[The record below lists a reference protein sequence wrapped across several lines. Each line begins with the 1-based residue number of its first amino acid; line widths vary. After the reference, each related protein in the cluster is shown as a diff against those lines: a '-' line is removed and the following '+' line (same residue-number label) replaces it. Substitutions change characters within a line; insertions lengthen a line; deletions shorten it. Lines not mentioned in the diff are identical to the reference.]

1 MNGCKAHEQMLTFH
15 FHIVKQFVIFLKN
28 ISKSVK
34 KTTAYLLLIVLHLH
48 ALSIHSFAETLVY
61 CFEENG
67 DVNVESTIDYGI
79 GIKSEDSAHQEENHN
94 HEKSVFHQNEE
105 THKDVP
111 VSLLCSKDDR
121 VNRFDQKKVIS
132 GLVKGVFQRSEI
144 TPASRFRQ
152 IHTFIPP
159 DIEDQETANLQTVV
173 LLN

>member
-1 MNGCKAHEQMLTFH
+1 MLTF
-15 FHIVKQFVIFLKN
+15 QFRNREQTMIILKSLRKPTAFL
-28 ISKSVK
+28 
-34 KTTAYLLLIVLHLH
+34 LLLIFCLH

-67 DVNVESTIDYGI
+67 DVNVESTVDYGI

-94 HEKSVFHQNEE
+94 HEGSVYHQNED

-121 VNRFDQKKVIS
+121 VNRFDQKKAIS
-132 GLVKGVFQRSEI
+132 GLVNGVYQRSEI

-159 DIEDQETANLQTVV
+159 DIQDQETANLQTVV

>member
-1 MNGCKAHEQMLTFH
+1 MKP
-15 FHIVKQFVIFLKN
+15 I
-28 ISKSVK
+28 
-34 KTTAYLLLIVLHLH
+34 AYLLLIVLNLH

-67 DVNVESTIDYGI
+67 DVNVESSVDLGI
-79 GIKSEDSAHQEENHN
+79 GMSSENDV
-94 HEKSVFHQNEE
+94 HEKESHDHKESVFHQEE
-105 THKDVP
+105 DSHNDVP

-121 VNRFDQKKVIS
+121 VNRFDQKKAIS
-132 GLVKGVFQRSEI
+132 GLANGVFQKSEI